1 MRSRLMIVLAL
12 CVLMLPLLNACAAGQ
27 EASGPALTGRAA
39 AAISAAQ
46 TASAAH
52 TSAQKAVAHSAKS
65 TGGPATT
72 TVAPYSP
79 WQQLIDRA
87 KALRSSREGGQDGF
101 SLPSLWRSIYQNY
114 RELQTS
120 RAPGNQAIVPQ

>member
-1 MRSRLMIVLAL
+1 MIVLAL

-27 EASGPALTGRAA
+27 EASGPALTSRAA

-46 TASAAH
+46 TAYVAQASAE
-52 TSAQKAVAHSAKS
+52 KAKSQSAKS
-65 TGGPATT
+65 SGPSTTTT

-79 WQQLIDRA
+79 WQQLIERA
-87 KALRSSREGGQDGF
+87 KALRSSQDGGQDAF
-101 SLPSLWRSIYQNY
+101 SLPSIWRSIYQNY

-120 RAPGNQAIVPQ
+120 RGPSSQAVVPQ

>member
-1 MRSRLMIVLAL
+1 MIVLAL

-27 EASGPALTGRAA
+27 EASGTALTGRAA

-46 TASAAH
+46 TAYVAH
-52 TSAQKAVAHSAKS
+52 ASAQKATSHSAKS

-72 TVAPYSP
+72 ASHQSP

-87 KALRSSREGGQDGF
+87 KALRSARDGGQDGF
-101 SLPSLWRSIYQNY
+101 SLPSLWHSIYQNY

-120 RAPGNQAIVPQ
+120 RAPSSQAIVPQ

>member
-12 CVLMLPLLNACAAGQ
+12 CALMLPLLNACAASQ
-27 EASGPALTGRAA
+27 EASGPALTGRATA
-39 AAISAAQ
+39 AM
-46 TASAAH
+46 SAAH
-52 TSAQKAVAHSAKS
+52 TAYVAQTSVEKAKSQSAKS
-65 TGGPATT
+65 SGGPTTT

-87 KALRSSREGGQDGF
+87 KALRSSRDGGQDAF
-101 SLPSLWRSIYQNY
+101 SLPSIWRSIYQNY

-120 RAPGNQAIVPQ
+120 RSPSGQAVAPQ

>member
-12 CVLMLPLLNACAAGQ
+12 CALMLPLLNACAATQ

-39 AAISAAQ
+39 AAM
-46 TASAAH
+46 SAAH
-52 TSAQKAVAHSAKS
+52 TAYVAQTSVEKAKSQSAQSS
-65 TGGPATT
+65 GGPTTT
-72 TVAPYSP
+72 TVSPYSP
-79 WQQLIDRA
+79 WQQLIERA

-101 SLPSLWRSIYQNY
+101 SLPSIWSSIYQNY

-120 RAPGNQAIVPQ
+120 RAPSVQPVAPQ